1 MTRVQLRSLCGARS
15 GDKLDVSD
23 VTLFADDVETY
34 QALCDV
40 VTAERVAAHFGALV
54 TGAVE
59 RYLVP
64 NVWAVKF
71 VLHGALGG
79 GASAGLR
86 SDGQGKTHGLA
97 LLRLWVDVPAEIAER
112 AHRPR
117 HPVSIASKPL

>member
-23 VTLFADDVETY
+23 ITLFADDERAY
-34 QALCDV
+34 LALCDAVTPEV
-40 VTAERVAAHFGALV
+40 VAKHFGPLL
-54 TGAVE
+54 TGEVE

-64 NVWAVKF
+64 NVWALKF

-97 LLRLWVDVPAEIAER
+97 LLRLWVDVPDAIAES
-112 AHRPR
+112 ADRPR
-117 HPVSIASKPL
+117 HPEATAPKPL

>member
-23 VTLFADDVETY
+23 ITLFADDEQAYV
-34 QALCDV
+34 ALCDA
-40 VTAERVAAHFGALV
+40 VTPEAVAKHFGPLL
-54 TGAVE
+54 TGKVE

-64 NVWAVKF
+64 NVWALKF

-97 LLRLWVDVPAEIAER
+97 LLRLWVDVPEAVAENAN
-112 AHRPR
+112 RPR
-117 HPVSIASKPL
+117 LAVSTAPKPL

>member
-23 VTLFADDVETY
+23 VTLFADDEPAY

-40 VTAERVAAHFGALV
+40 VTAEVVAKHFGPLV
-54 TGAVE
+54 TGPVE
-59 RYLVP
+59 RHLIP
-64 NVWAVKF
+64 HVWALKF
-71 VLHGALGG
+71 VLHGGLGG

-97 LLRLWVDVPAEIAER
+97 LLRLWVDVPAQVAER
-112 AHRPR
+112 ANRPR
-117 HPVSIASKPL
+117 HPASRASKPL

>member
-23 VTLFADDVETY
+23 VTLFADDQETY
-34 QALCDV
+34 EALCEV
-40 VTAERVAAHFGALV
+40 VTAEVVAKHFGPLV
-54 TGAVE
+54 TGNVE

-64 NVWAVKF
+64 NVWALKF
-71 VLHGALGG
+71 VMHGALGG

-97 LLRLWVDVPAEIAER
+97 LLRLWVDVPDAVAER
-112 AHRPR
+112 ARRPR
-117 HPVSIASKPL
+117 HPESTGPAL